1 MPTLQELEPQA
12 LALTQHERAD
22 LAASLLSSL
31 PPILDDEDEGV
42 AEALRREAETVADP
56 SAAISL
62 QELERGIS
70 ALRGQ

>member
-31 PPILDDEDEGV
+31 PPILDDEDDGL
-42 AEALRREAETVADP
+42 AEALRRETEMDANP
-56 SAAISL
+56 SVTISL
-62 QELERGIS
+62 QEFERGI
-70 ALRGQ
+70 ADLRDR

>member
-12 LALTQHERAD
+12 LALTQHERAE

-31 PPILDDEDEGV
+31 PPILNDEDEGV
-42 AEALRREAETVADP
+42 AEALRREAEIDADP

-62 QELERGIS
+62 AEFEQGIS
-70 ALRGQ
+70 ALRSQ